1 VRSSRTTSLRH
12 CRRATHRASLFLP
25 FACAAILLAVPVE
38 RAVAGKP
45 GPSPFTGSYEGQVG
59 SFVTLDIASDGKI
72 SGTWFKL
79 FGGGTVSGRI
89 TDAGDMHLTF
99 SPARGARKGR
109 QGVSHATAVASLDA
123 DGNLVG
129 LWLWDSV
136 DEPFPF
142 ELTRI
147 AAD

>member
-1 VRSSRTTSLRH
+1 MTIMRPSRRTIRL
-12 CRRATHRASLFLP
+12 ATP
-25 FACAAILLAVPVE
+25 FARIVCAAILLAVPVE
-38 RAVAGKP
+38 RAAAGNRE
-45 GPSPFTGSYEGQVG
+45 PSPFAGSYEGQVG

-72 SGTWFKL
+72 SGTWFKF
-79 FGGGTVSGRI
+79 FGGGTVSGRV
-89 TDAGDMHLTF
+89 TDAGNMHLTF

-109 QGVSHATAVASLDA
+109 QGVSHATAVVSLDA
-123 DGNLVG
+123 DGGLVG

-147 AAD
+147 PAD